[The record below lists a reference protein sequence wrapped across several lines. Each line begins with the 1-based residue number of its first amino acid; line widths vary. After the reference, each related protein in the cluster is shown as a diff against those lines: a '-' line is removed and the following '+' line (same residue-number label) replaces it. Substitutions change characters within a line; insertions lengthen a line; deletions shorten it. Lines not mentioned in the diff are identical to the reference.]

1 MFLRTIPPHAVI
13 APYIHHFWVFDAPA
27 GLPAMDARV
36 VVPNGRAKLIVP
48 WRNGLTARAMPTSTR
63 KPGRHSPEGE
73 IVLVGLWDQPT
84 TLSSTAG
91 RTVTIGVEFTPTGL
105 AHFIRQD
112 LHEIFLEIAPVDALL
127 GKLGEKLARRVAEAD
142 TATAAVALVH
152 AFLIDRAL
160 ENGPSPDPIVQA
172 AMRTMA
178 ASGFSIPIEHLADR
192 MDCSRRHLQTLFLR
206 QVGMTPKKLQS
217 VMAFERLY
225 RRYAG
230 HRDLRMLREDALD
243 HFYDQ
248 AHFIHTFRRFT
259 GHAPSAFAELDNE
272 FGRLFYRSPTAAAG
286 PPKA

>member
-1 MFLRTIPPHAVI
+1 MFLKTIRPDAVI
-13 APYIHHFWVFDAPA
+13 APYIHHFWVFEAPA

-48 WRNGLTARAMPTSTR
+48 WRNGLTAEGKTTAARA
-63 KPGRHSPEGE
+63 PGRHSPEGE

-84 TLSSTAG
+84 TLSSPAG

-127 GKLGEKLARRVAEAD
+127 GKLGEKLARRVAEAE
-142 TATAAVALVH
+142 TVTAAVGLVH
-152 AFLIDRAL
+152 AFLIERAQ
-160 ENGPSPDPIVQA
+160 ESGSSPDPIVQA
-172 AMRTMA
+172 AIRAMA
-178 ASGFSIPIEHLADR
+178 ASGYTIAIEHLADR
-192 MDCSRRHLQTLFLR
+192 LDCSRRHLQTLFLR
-206 QVGMTPKKLQS
+206 QVGMTPKRLQT

-230 HRDLRMLREDALD
+230 HRDLRQLREDALD

-259 GHAPSAFAELDNE
+259 GHAPSAFAEIENE
-272 FGRLFYRSPTAAAG
+272 FGRLFYRDRDGLAV
-286 PPKA
+286 PPKP